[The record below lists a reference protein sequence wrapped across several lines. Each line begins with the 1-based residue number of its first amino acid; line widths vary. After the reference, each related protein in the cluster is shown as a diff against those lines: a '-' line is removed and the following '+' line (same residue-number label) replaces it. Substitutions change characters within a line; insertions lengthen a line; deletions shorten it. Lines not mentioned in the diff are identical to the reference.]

1 MTINISEFLI
11 LIYMH
16 KLFMSY
22 AVINLQSLVLK
33 KFPDYKE
40 CAVQIKS
47 KLHIPIVITILLRI
61 NQDNT
66 SSAN

>member
-1 MTINISEFLI
+1 
-11 LIYMH
+11 MH